1 MIIFT
6 RLLLVLFVIS
16 ITQAFANSQTTVYRA
31 ETNSSFGGNSVAQTA
46 LLKDVLKDLEKIH
59 HVSIMFNSRLFENT
73 RVNLTEVKNE
83 NVETSLSKVLS
94 STNFMFKKIASEFY
108 VISKNDK
115 GSEGNQS
122 AIPVQVAEN
131 SVAAQGKSEIS
142 VPENRKEEVK
152 QVSITGTIT
161 DAATGETL
169 PGVVVNFKGST
180 LSTSSNQDGKFSIR
194 IQGPGVLVFSYIGYV
209 KQEVPVTIA
218 STVVNVKLAVDQ
230 QSLTEV
236 VVVGY
241 GTQQKRNLTG
251 SIASVGSKGIK
262 DIAVTSF
269 ENAIQGQIAGVQVQ
283 EPSGEPGAATT
294 IRVRGI
300 GSISAGNEPLYVVD
314 GFPISK
320 NVEPGVQGDVARRT
334 VAFRPAPANP
344 LGTISAGDIQSVEV
358 LKDAAAA
365 AIYGSRGSNGVILIT
380 TKKGKRDG
388 TPVVNFDSYYGVQT
402 LANKVDLMNAAELSK
417 YVLEAKNNAYIQDFP
432 TASITDNNNTRFAR
446 STNTSYQLPSDFLNP
461 TGVDTDWQDVL
472 YQSSAVQNYNVSLS
486 GGSEKLGYY
495 VSGNYFNQGGI
506 VDRTG
511 FKRYSFR
518 VNLEANPIKNLRLG
532 FSLNPSF
539 TDQAR
544 GSTSAPY
551 FADPPG
557 AVYTALV
564 HSPTVSPYLAD
575 GSINQTNNQSH
586 LLSAEGRQTNMTAS
600 SNPLAVVK
608 HINDNLSQF
617 RTFATAFAEYSILKD
632 LNFRIM
638 GGTDINNY
646 NKNYYRERAFL
657 DRNATVGIPFGQ
669 SNTSLETNWLVEN
682 TLSYSKTIGKH
693 EISALAGYTAQKDK
707 IRMNQ
712 VQAENFPDDLVKTV
726 SGGQVTGGTAAEEE
740 WSLVSYLSRVNYAF
754 KDKYLLTAT
763 LRSDQAS
770 RFGEGNK
777 IGYFPSVS
785 AGWRISDEPFMK
797 GLKFMNDLKVRA
809 SWGKTGNFLIPNYAS
824 IGLLNPYN
832 YVFGNSVANGLAP
845 STPSNSLLTWE
856 KNTQVDVGL
865 DIGFLSNRFYAS
877 FDYYRKITSDLLLN
891 VQVPAAVGFGNSNP
905 LQNIGEV
912 ENKGF
917 EISLSSANL
926 QGKLTWTT
934 DFNYSKNVNEVLKLG
949 ASGDP
954 ILSSGGAGIR
964 HITKIGYPI
973 GSYYGHVVEGIYQ
986 TVQEIASAPK
996 DKLAPKPAP
1005 GDFKFK
1011 DVNGDGIIDN
1021 NDRTIIGNYQPD
1033 FTYGMTNRFTYKKAE
1048 FSFLIQGVE
1057 GSDVLNLTR
1066 RHLANGEANVN
1077 SYGIINERWISPTEP
1092 GNGKVP
1098 RADRLGDL
1106 HGFNN
1111 RPSSYQVEDASYIRL
1126 RNVTFAY
1133 TFSEKFLGKMFP
1145 AVRLYV
1151 SGTNLFT
1158 KTDYVGYNPEVNN
1171 QSTSTG
1177 VQGEDYGAYPLSR
1190 NFTFGLNAT
1199 FK

>member
-1 MIIFT
+1 MKRFI
-6 RLLLVLFVIS
+6 RLLIILLIFGFS
-16 ITQAFANSQTTVYRA
+16 QAFSNAQSFAYRGAVSGGYA
-31 ETNSSFGGNSVAQTA
+31 EKDRTQNK
-46 LLKDVLKDLEKIH
+46 LLKDVLKELEEIH
-59 HVSIMFNSRLFENT
+59 KVSIMFNSKLIEKVSVPADASIREGLEATLTRLLE
-73 RVNLTEVKNE
+73 
-83 NVETSLSKVLS
+83 
-94 STNFMFKKIASEFY
+94 STNFKFKKISNEFY
-108 VISKNDK
+108 IINSNDKNEIPAASKNSNNIDIK
-115 GSEGNQS
+115 SKTIKDEGSNPSLEKPS
-122 AIPVQVAEN
+122 
-131 SVAAQGKSEIS
+131 SKSEQQQIS
-142 VPENRKEEVK
+142 G
-152 QVSITGTIT
+152 IIT
-161 DAATGETL
+161 DATSGETL
-169 PGVVVNFKGST
+169 PGVSVNLKGTTIST
-180 LSTSSNQDGKFSIR
+180 ASNADGKYVLQI
-194 IQGPGVLVFSYIGYV
+194 PGSGTLVFSYIGYV
-209 KQEVPVTIA
+209 TKEVQLTGA
-218 STVVNVKLAVDQ
+218 SVVNVKLVADQ
-230 QSLTEV
+230 KSLTEV

-251 SIASVGSKGIK
+251 SIASVTSKSIK

-269 ENAIQGQIAGVQVQ
+269 ENAIQGQLAGVQVQ

-320 NVEPGVQGDVARRT
+320 NVESGVQGDVARRT
-334 VAFRPAPANP
+334 VAFRPAPSNP

-365 AIYGSRGSNGVILIT
+365 AIYGSRGSNGVIIIT

-388 TPVVNFDSYYGVQT
+388 TPVVGFDSYYGVQT
-402 LANKVDLMNAAELSK
+402 LANKVSLMNSAELTK
-417 YVLEAKNNAYIQDFP
+417 YVIEAKNNAYIQDFP
-432 TASITDNNNTRFAR
+432 NASISDNNNTRFAR
-446 STNTSYQLPSDFLNP
+446 STNTSYQIPTDFLNP

-472 YQSSAVQNYNVSLS
+472 YQPASVQNYNLSLS

-506 VDRTG
+506 VGSTG

-518 VNLEANPIKNLRLG
+518 VNLESDPIKNLKLG

-539 TDQAR
+539 TDQSR

-564 HSPTVSPYLAD
+564 HSPTVSPYLPD

-586 LLSAEGRQTNMTAS
+586 LNTPEGRAANMTAS

-617 RTFATAFAEYSILKD
+617 RTFANTFAEYSFLPGLKYR
-632 LNFRIM
+632 LM
-638 GGTDINNY
+638 AGTDINNY

-657 DRNATVGIPFGQ
+657 DRNATVGVPFGQ

-682 TLSYSKTIGKH
+682 TLNYDKSLGNH
-693 EISALAGYTAQKDK
+693 EFSILGGYTFQKDK

-712 VQAENFPDDLVKTV
+712 VQAENFPDDLVQTV
-726 SGGQVTGGTAAEEE
+726 SGGQVTGGTASEEE
-740 WSLVSYLSRVNYAF
+740 WSLVSYLSRMNYSF
-754 KDKYLLTAT
+754 KGKYLLTAT
-763 LRSDQAS
+763 IRSDRAS

-785 AGWRISDEPFMK
+785 AGWRISDENFMK
-797 GLKFMNDLKVRA
+797 GLSFMNDLKLRA

-824 IGLLNPYN
+824 IGLLNPFN
-832 YVFGNSVANGLAP
+832 YVFGNVVSNGIAP
-845 STPSNSLLTWE
+845 STPSNPNLTWE
-856 KNTQVDVGL
+856 KNTQTDIGL
-865 DIGFLSNRFYAS
+865 DIGFMQNRIYAS
-877 FDYYRKITSDLLLN
+877 FDYYRKVTSDLLLN

-917 EISLSSANL
+917 EASITSNTLEGKFTWSTDVNFSAN
-926 QGKLTWTT
+926 
-934 DFNYSKNVNEVLKLG
+934 KNKVLKLG
-949 ASGDP
+949 LTGDP

-964 HITKIGYPI
+964 HITRIGEPI

-986 TVQEIASAPK
+986 TQQEIANAPV

-1005 GDFKFK
+1005 GDFRFK
-1011 DVNGDGIIDN
+1011 DVNGDGVIDN
-1021 NDRTIIGNYQPD
+1021 NDRTVIGNYQPD
-1033 FTYGMTNRFTYKKAE
+1033 FTYGITNRFSYKKVE
-1048 FSFLIQGVE
+1048 LSFLIQGVQ
-1057 GSDVLNLTR
+1057 GSEVLNLTR

-1077 SYGIINERWISPTEP
+1077 SFTTLNDRWVSPSQP
-1092 GNGKVP
+1092 GNGSVP
-1098 RADRLGDL
+1098 RADRLSDL

-1111 RPSSYQVEDASYIRL
+1111 RPSSYQVEDASYLRL
-1126 RNVTFAY
+1126 RNVTVAY
-1133 TFSEKFLGKMFP
+1133 TFPEKLVSRFFP
-1145 AVRLYV
+1145 AMRAYI

-1158 KTDYVGYNPEVNN
+1158 NTNYVGYNPEVNN

-1190 NFTFGLNAT
+1190 NFTFGINAT
-1199 FK
+1199 FR